1 MNQLQND
8 RFATTQK
15 NFHPLSDLKPFIP
28 PDSFHTKTGHQD
40 AHPSLD
46 SETRSF
52 VVTWQLPGVEYK
64 DVNKS
69 NS

>member
-8 RFATTQK
+8 LYAITQK
-15 NFHPLSDLKPFIP
+15 NLHHLKDSRLFIA
-28 PDSFHTKTGHQD
+28 PDSSLKKTCHPM
-40 AHPSLD
+40 AHPMLD

-69 NS
+69 NP